1 MILSIK
7 EVYNLESFVDILL
20 KGEIDPLKTMLI
32 PVDSYP
38 SVVSTVINR
47 VQEELDINDFII
59 VTRRETAEIVKNVMG
74 NVSSTV
80 NIYFDN
86 ILFKSLLKDNVFEN
100 LFIIGNLIK
109 GIRDRLSRIYID
121 ISASSGPLVAGLMGE
136 KIN

>member
-1 MILSIK
+1 M
-7 EVYNLESFVDILL
+7 ESFVDILL

-121 ISASSGPLVAGLMGE
+121 ISASS
-136 KIN
+136 